1 MASKIITRLLKRRGL
16 ANLLYSNSAPISNDV
31 VFLNTYRHRTF
42 ALLCPALQRHS
53 PFSENAAR
61 FYSINTEQKA
71 IDDYRNEHNITV
83 YGEDVPSPFIDIEA
97 SEFPEYIKTFLS
109 KQGFTKPTIIQSQA
123 WPVALSGQNFVG
135 IAQTGTGKTLAFLL
149 PAVVHIKE
157 KKARKGKGPIALV
170 LAPTRELAKQIE
182 VVAKDFQ
189 KLLNIR
195 CVCIYGGASR
205 SVQAEQLEAGVDI
218 VIATPGRLNDF
229 LVSRTTNLGR
239 CTYVVLDEADRMLDM
254 GFEPQIRQAL
264 EGVPLERQI
273 LMFSATWP
281 KEVQHLA
288 KDYLGEFVQVNVGS
302 TELSANHNITQV
314 VHVCEQDSK
323 MDKFK
328 EIMHQISGEGIGK
341 ILVFTNTK
349 RSVDHLTLTLRRNG
363 WPAVG
368 IHGDKTQLQ
377 RDTIIRKFKTGNT
390 NILVAT
396 DVAARGL
403 DVDGITHV
411 INYDFPQTSE
421 DYIHRIGRT
430 GRYDKKG
437 EAHTLFTE
445 EDARLAKSLI
455 AVLNEANQEPPKE
468 LDELARSFSLSKVKE
483 QERYSQRNSYNPNK
497 RWNKFRSNNN
507 NYRYNNNSS
516 RYNDDDEDDDYNNY
530 RKSNNRYNSNNR
542 FNNSRPNRR
551 PNYDDDE
558 RF

>member
-16 ANLLYSNSAPISNDV
+16 ANLLYSNSAPISTDA

-53 PFSENAAR
+53 LFSENATR
-61 FYSINTEQKA
+61 YYSTNTEQKV

-157 KKARKGKGPIALV
+157 KKARKGRGPIALV

-229 LVSRTTNLGR
+229 LVSRTTNLSR

-302 TELSANHNITQV
+302 TELSANHNIKQI
-314 VHVCEQDSK
+314 VHVCDQDTK

-328 EIMHQISGEGIGK
+328 EIMHQISGEGVGK

-349 RSVDHLTLTLRRNG
+349 RSVDHLTLTLKRNG

-455 AVLNEANQEPPKE
+455 AVLTEANQEPPKE
-468 LDELARSFSLSKVKE
+468 LDELARSFSMSKVKE
-483 QERYSQRNSYNPNK
+483 QDRYSQRNSYNPNK

-516 RYNDDDEDDDYNNY
+516 RYNDDDDDDYNNY
-530 RKSNNRYNSNNR
+530 RKSNNKYNSNNR
-542 FNNSRPNRR
+542 FNNSRPNRTPR
-551 PNYDDDE
+551 YDDDD

>member
-16 ANLLYSNSAPISNDV
+16 ANLLYSNSAPISTDA

-42 ALLCPALQRHS
+42 ALLCPALQRNS
-53 PFSENAAR
+53 LFSENATR
-61 FYSINTEQKA
+61 YYSTNTEQKV

-157 KKARKGKGPIALV
+157 KKARKGRGPIALV

-229 LVSRTTNLGR
+229 LVSRTTNLSR

-302 TELSANHNITQV
+302 TELSANHNIKQV
-314 VHVCEQDSK
+314 VHVCDQDSK

-328 EIMHQISGEGIGK
+328 EIMHQISGEGVGK

-349 RSVDHLTLTLRRNG
+349 RSVDHLTLTLKRNG

-455 AVLNEANQEPPKE
+455 AVLKEANQEPPEE
-468 LDELARSFSLSKVKE
+468 LDELARSFSMLKVKE
-483 QERYSQRNSYNPNK
+483 QDRYSQRNSYNPNK

-516 RYNDDDEDDDYNNY
+516 RYNDDDDDDDYNNY
-530 RKSNNRYNSNNR
+530 RKSNNKYNSNNR

-551 PNYDDDE
+551 PRYDDDD